1 MVKKSKLLIAALAI
15 FILSIVTASAC
26 EITFDI
32 EKGKKDTYKAGDEL
46 VLKVHVTYTHRVCT
60 EGIEAT
66 KFKYEGIEVISATK
80 WKDLDGKSFERKL
93 KIKVTDPS
101 SNKLSLNATRTCDK
115 TGGYGEIT
123 IFVKK

>member
-1 MVKKSKLLIAALAI
+1 MTKQTKILVAALAL

-46 VLKVHVTYTHRVCT
+46 VLKVHVVYTHRVCT
-60 EGIEAT
+60 QGIENT
-66 KFKYEGIEVISATK
+66 KFKYDGIEVISATK

-93 KIKVTDPS
+93 KIKIIDS
-101 SNKLSLNATRTCDK
+101 SSDKLSLNATRTCDK

-123 IFVKK
+123 IFAKK